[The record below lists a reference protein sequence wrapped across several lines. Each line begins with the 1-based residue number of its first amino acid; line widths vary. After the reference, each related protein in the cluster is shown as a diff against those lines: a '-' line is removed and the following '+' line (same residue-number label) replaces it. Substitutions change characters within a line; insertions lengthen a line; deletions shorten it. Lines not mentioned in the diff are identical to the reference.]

1 MSKYEKYSQQE
12 LQSLL
17 VQKDI
22 QIDVLREDINHI
34 LDTITPLAH
43 EINNTSKFFKW
54 FKYVR
59 LVALLV
65 EQIIKVFAKHK
76 R

>member
-1 MSKYEKYSQQE
+1 MSKYEKYSKLE
-12 LQSLL
+12 MESLI

-22 QIDVLREDINHI
+22 QIDVLREDINKI

-43 EINNTSKFFKW
+43 EINNTNKFFKW

-59 LVALLV
+59 LVAILV
-65 EQIIKVFAKHK
+65 EEIIKLFAKHK
-76 R
+76 S